1 MKATFKSNI
10 TSVVVSGCDVKITC
24 KDTTARTAVHS
35 KIINNQ
41 SALGKYSK
49 CSVSSNAVTYTFASA
64 SEANRFAS
72 MIDEVRE
79 TWKNVIIACV
89 KKVEIY
95 SKDWVRIKCDSK
107 EIGAQVEPVIRA
119 HITSLG
125 FSYKDYVSGTTMKD
139 FRYRFSSATEAA
151 RFLTVLEDIRNGKE
165 VPVAMPFEEIAKDTT
180 LAASRPN
187 VVTTTTTPTA
197 TTSSGTTVKQTLPRA
212 TTTSAGTVVLQTATP
227 AGSTSVEVTKE
238 PLQEVQKKEQEKAE
252 QEKTEQENGISKKT
266 LLIAGGA
273 AVLVI
278 ILLVIILKR

>member
-1 MKATFKSNI
+1 MKTTFKKNI

-72 MIDEVRE
+72 MINEVRE

-89 KKVEIY
+89 DGLEIY
-95 SKDWVRIKCDSK
+95 DKVWVRIKCDSK

-119 HITSLG
+119 HISALG
-125 FSYKDYVSGTTMKD
+125 FSYIKYVDGGHKKD
-139 FRYRFSSATEAA
+139 FRYKFSSTSEAA

-197 TTSSGTTVKQTLPRA
+197 ATTSGTTVKQTLPRA

-227 AGSTSVEVTKE
+227 AGSTSVEVAKE
-238 PLQEVQKKEQEKAE
+238 TLQEVQKKEQEKAKE
-252 QEKTEQENGISKKT
+252 EENGISKKT